1 MTLLRATT
9 LALLVSTASA
19 WAEEPAPPTESQAAP
34 AETVPAETAPAETA
48 PAEEQVV
55 MPTALQPLDPAT
67 ADEPPPPPVVLKNI
81 PPRFSW
87 DMALMPS
94 FGMQPQFVDT
104 PPWLGLGFRASW
116 GKHFKAH
123 RVGAGFGFSIEGALS
138 VQWSNNFEPQAM
150 WDFVSKKH
158 LWVGASLGLDL
169 QLNVDIPP
177 GSSRGVRY
185 GFVPA
190 PMAGFRIGYSQYWSL
205 ISRRFFVGVEPRLR
219 MIGDLPAAGVAIMIG
234 SGVGY

>member
-19 WAEEPAPPTESQAAP
+19 WADEPAPPADPQAAP
-34 AETVPAETAPAETA
+34 AETIPAETA
-48 PAEEQVV
+48 PAEEEVV

-116 GKHFKAH
+116 GKHFKSH
-123 RVGAGFGFSIEGALS
+123 RVGAGFGFSVEGALS

-205 ISRRFFVGVEPRLR
+205 ISRRFFVGIEPRLR
-219 MIGDLPAAGVAIMIG
+219 MIGDMPAAGVAIMIG